1 MANWKILLRQNLN
14 TMAMIKFNNVTKIY
28 HPDTIVLRD
37 ISFEVEKGEFV
48 SIVVKSG
55 SGKTTLTRLILGL
68 EEPSEGEVFFEETN
82 LNSISSSKIQ
92 DLRRKIG
99 VIYQD
104 YKLLPTK
111 TVYENVSYIMA
122 VEGKPDKEIQVE
134 VPKVLDVIGLTGK
147 EDNFPSE
154 LSGGEQQRL
163 AIARALVNHP
173 DIIIADEP
181 TGNLDPYNT
190 YEVISLLQKINQ
202 TGKTI
207 ILATHDREVINKLA
221 KRVITLEQG
230 RIVRDEQAG
239 RFII

>member
-1 MANWKILLRQNLN
+1 LQLQK
-14 TMAMIKFNNVTKIY
+14 
-28 HPDTIVLRD
+28 
-37 ISFEVEKGEFV
+37 
-48 SIVVKSG
+48 
-55 SGKTTLTRLILGL
+55 
-68 EEPSEGEVFFEETN
+68 
-82 LNSISSSKIQ
+82 
-92 DLRRKIG
+92 LRRKIG

-122 VEGKPDKEIQVE
+122 VEGKNDKEIKCE
-134 VPKVLDVIGLTGK
+134 VPKILDIIGLTGK
-147 EDNFPSE
+147 EDSFPSE

-173 DIIIADEP
+173 DLIIADEP

-202 TGKTI
+202 AGKTI
-207 ILATHDREVINKLA
+207 ILATHDREVINKLG
-221 KRVITLEQG
+221 KRVITVEKG
-230 RIVRDEQAG
+230 RILRDEEAG